1 MGSRILVPMDDSEMA
16 ELALEHALDEHPDAE
31 ITVLHVVGGG
41 SPMMGEAASVA
52 LADEFEEAAR
62 EHAEAVFDNARRIAT
77 EHGRE
82 LDTELAF
89 GSPARVIVERAG
101 EFDVVV
107 IGAHGGTL
115 SERLF
120 SGNVAERVFRRSP
133 VPVTTVR

>member
-1 MGSRILVPMDDSEMA
+1 MASQILVPMDDSELA
-16 ELALEHALDEHPDAE
+16 ALALEHALDEHPDAE

-52 LADEFEEAAR
+52 LADEVEGAAR
-62 EHAEAVFDNARRIAT
+62 EQADEVFESARGIAAER
-77 EHGRE
+77 GRE

-89 GSPARVIVERAG
+89 GSPAKVIVERAA
-101 EFDVVV
+101 EFDAVVM
-107 IGAHGGTL
+107 GTHGGTL